1 MQLVGPTVKLYDPV
15 GKKTFGNTHDTQHTR
30 HNEINCDRLVTH
42 ALACPTD
49 EAEVRKKFQV
59 EPRQVRDVLALMG
72 DDGDNGT
79 YTHFV
84 GQCARARATQARLSL
99 SLSLSRSLLRLS
111 ARRSWNWAQ
120 DRRCADQRVQLGRGA
135 ACQHGQDHQQ
145 EEATAVR

>member
-15 GKKTFGNTHDTQHTR
+15 GKKTFGKHDTHDTMRPTV
-30 HNEINCDRLVTH
+30 IDLDVTH
-42 ALACPTD
+42 ALTRPTD

-79 YTHFV
+79 YAHFV
-84 GQCARARATQARLSL
+84 GQCAR
-99 SLSLSRSLLRLS
+99 SRPSGKAKPLFWSLLRLS
-111 ARRSWNWAQ
+111 ARRSWNWTQ

>member
-15 GKKTFGNTHDTQHTR
+15 GKKTFGKLTTNGTMNVFR
-30 HNEINCDRLVTH
+30 VTH
-42 ALACPTD
+42 ALTRPTD

-79 YTHFV
+79 YAHFV
-84 GQCARARATQARLSL
+84 GQCAR
-99 SLSLSRSLLRLS
+99 SRHSGKAKPLFWSLLRLS
-111 ARRSWNWAQ
+111 ARRSWNWTQ
-120 DRRCADQRVQLGRGA
+120 DRRCADQRVQLDRGA